1 LSYISLNLVHFRANP
16 NYQRIGSEIP
26 SMQIPQSPQQ
36 KPDLVVGF
44 QVYAPYFFIISMLDD
59 MLQRASE
66 HGIAARDEVCTRFWT
81 LQDMVRNHRRL
92 KITLLIVRNP
102 LSAHQLTDRLH
113 LSRGNSRKRTRSL
126 SYSWLHISIAPDQ
139 AS

>member
-1 LSYISLNLVHFRANP
+1 
-16 NYQRIGSEIP
+16 
-26 SMQIPQSPQQ
+26 MQIPQSPQQ

-44 QVYAPYFFIISMLDD
+44 QVDAPYFFIISMLDD

-92 KITLLIVRNP
+92 TITLLIVRNP

-113 LSRGNSRKRTRSL
+113 LSRGNSRKRTRPL